1 MASMETRMSQR
12 RMTSE
17 LKIVNPLGLHAR
29 AAAKLVAL
37 AGKYNSEVWI
47 GKDGQEVNGKSILGV
62 LMLACGQG
70 STITLRV
77 EGRDADAAH
86 GALATLVETGFGEI

>member
-1 MASMETRMSQR
+1 MSR
-12 RMTSE
+12 SKTSE
-17 LKIVNPLGLHAR
+17 QKIVNPLGLHAR
-29 AAAKLVAL
+29 AAAKLVGL
-37 AGKYNSEVWI
+37 ANKYPDADVWI

-77 EGRDADAAH
+77 EGRDAETAH
-86 GALATLVETGFGEI
+86 AALAELVKKGFGEI

>member
-1 MASMETRMSQR
+1 MASK
-12 RMTSE
+12 TSE

-37 AGKYNSEVWI
+37 AGKYKSDVWI

-70 STITLRV
+70 SIITLRV
-77 EGRDADAAH
+77 EGRDAHEAH
-86 GALATLVETGFGEI
+86 DALAALVAAGFGEI